1 MARALTFQNFCQYVS
16 FVGCHLDVVP
26 ANPDDW
32 DFNPYELSVHG
43 DELRGRGVTDCLGHV
58 ALVTE
63 LFKQLAISKPQLK
76 VNVAGVMIA
85 NEENSSL
92 QGIGIDE
99 LVRRGM
105 IAHLK
110 KGFVYWVDSA
120 DKQPCIGTA
129 GMVPW
134 QLKAK
139 GKLFH
144 SGLPHQAVNPMEMAM
159 EAVKYMQDRFYQDFP
174 PHEDEAKYNFVTCST
189 MKPTQWHY
197 PGGGVNQI
205 PAECTVCGDCRLTP
219 FYSAEKAANS
229 LKSYVDTLNKD
240 INQLPKRG
248 PVSKYTLPD
257 QNITGTLELTIMG
270 EKMSGVACSIES
282 DGHKVLVEA
291 TAEVLWPLHPKP

>member
-1 MARALTFQNFCQYVS
+1 
-16 FVGCHLDVVP
+16 
-26 ANPDDW
+26 
-32 DFNPYELSVHG
+32 
-43 DELRGRGVTDCLGHV
+43 
-58 ALVTE
+58 
-63 LFKQLAISKPQLK
+63 
-76 VNVAGVMIA
+76 
-85 NEENSSL
+85 
-92 QGIGIDE
+92 
-99 LVRRGM
+99 
-105 IAHLK
+105 
-110 KGFVYWVDSA
+110 
-120 DKQPCIGTA
+120 
-129 GMVPW
+129 
-134 QLKAK
+134 
-139 GKLFH
+139 
-144 SGLPHQAVNPMEMAM
+144 
-159 EAVKYMQDRFYQDFP
+159 
-174 PHEDEAKYNFVTCST
+174 